1 MSSRMGQ
8 LGGSHLLTTQNSG
21 FGGFVHKCLCNS
33 NFGQSWWILFIPKLG
48 LLSVGALQ
56 LWYGFLVSASYQIQE
71 KQEKETEYLRISKS
85 ELCSGV
91 ESGAKKLA
99 DRQERFRGAETV
111 PLSALQLPQNQCVL
125 IFQVS

>member
-1 MSSRMGQ
+1 MSG
-8 LGGSHLLTTQNSG
+8 
-21 FGGFVHKCLCNS
+21 
-33 NFGQSWWILFIPKLG
+33 
-48 LLSVGALQ
+48 
-56 LWYGFLVSASYQIQE
+56 SYQIQE

-91 ESGAKKLA
+91 ESGAKKLV

-111 PLSALQLPQNQCVL
+111 PLRALPLPHNELDL